1 VNFRIRNTGS
11 RAGVEIAEVYATLP
25 ASTGEPFRRL
35 VGWKR
40 VALAPGE
47 VAAVSIA
54 PNSTLL
60 SIFDEASDS
69 WKLTPGTYQFEVGAA
84 SDDLKLQTKAELP

>member
-1 VNFRIRNTGS
+1 VVFRIQNTGTL
-11 RAGVEIAEVYATLP
+11 AGVEVAEVYATLP

-47 VAAVSIA
+47 TQTVSIS
-54 PNSTLL
+54 PNRTLL
-60 SIFDEASDS
+60 SVYDEASDS
-69 WKLTPGTYQFEVGAA
+69 WKLTPGTYQIEVGGA
-84 SDDLKLQTKAELP
+84 SDDLKIRANTELP